1 MSNSY
6 LACLLATVVAIGA
19 SQVHAAEGALE
30 KIGQTKSITLGY
42 RESSVPFSYLDNQQQ
57 PIGYSI
63 DLCSKVVSKLQQQ
76 LGVDKLDVKYLP
88 VNSANRMP
96 LIKNG
101 TIEIECGGTS
111 SSVDRMKEV
120 SFSVAT
126 FVSQP
131 RWLVKTNNGFKSS
144 ADLTGKAI
152 VVTQGS
158 NAVPL
163 AKKLIADGL
172 NVRLLQGKDH
182 AESMLMLEQGRASA
196 FLEDDILLAAKKAE
210 ARDPSQFT
218 ILPEGY
224 AKTYYGLMLPKD
236 DAPLKQAVD
245 DTLKQ
250 LMASGEFVKTY
261 DKWFTKPIAPNNTNL
276 SVPLSDGLQERINQP
291 SDQPF

>member
-1 MSNSY
+1 MSFRIPEQLSQYRPPEESAMSNQY
-6 LACLLATVVAIGA
+6 LACLLATVVAVGA
-19 SQVHAAEGALE
+19 SQVHAAEGALQ

-63 DLCSKVVSKLQQQ
+63 DLCSKVVSRLQQQ

-101 TIEIECGGTS
+101 TIDIECGGTS

-131 RWLVKTNNGFKSS
+131 RWLVKTSNGFKSS
-144 ADLTGKAI
+144 ADLTDKAI

-182 AESMLMLEQGRASA
+182 SESMLMLEQGRASA

-236 DAPLKQAVD
+236 DAPLNRLWT
-245 DTLKQ
+245 TL
-250 LMASGEFVKTY
+250 
-261 DKWFTKPIAPNNTNL
+261 
-276 SVPLSDGLQERINQP
+276 
-291 SDQPF
+291 